1 MDDII
6 SCPLGEVYVST
17 MIEVPAFK
25 SPAMMTFGLL
35 VKKFRRSR
43 RPERKISGEKEEKG
57 ALTLWFF
64 LCHLTWHL

>member
-35 VKKFRRSR
+35 VKKFRRFR
-43 RPERKISGEKEEKG
+43 RAVGKWEERCTDVIV
-57 ALTLWFF
+57 FF
-64 LCHLTWHL
+64 VSSNLSSLVH